1 MGQRQPIDVELPFSK
16 IEDSM
21 SEASR
26 SRFIIGHSMAENGD
40 GVCRRLMI
48 STCRIERVVEM
59 E

>member
-1 MGQRQPIDVELPFSK
+1 MGQRQPIDVELPFPE
-16 IEDSM
+16 IEDLM

-48 STCRIERVVEM
+48 STCRIECVVEM
-59 E
+59 D